1 MDGKKRIPTAAYRR
15 YTGWGRKEE
24 GVYKVGS
31 KMGLQQYLNQEGR
44 RMESGIHY
52 AHRSI

>member
-1 MDGKKRIPTAAYRR
+1 MNGKKRIPTAAYRR
-15 YTGWGRKEE
+15 YTGWDRKEE
-24 GVYKVGS
+24 GVYKVES
-31 KMGLQQYLNQEGR
+31 KMGLQQCPNQGGR